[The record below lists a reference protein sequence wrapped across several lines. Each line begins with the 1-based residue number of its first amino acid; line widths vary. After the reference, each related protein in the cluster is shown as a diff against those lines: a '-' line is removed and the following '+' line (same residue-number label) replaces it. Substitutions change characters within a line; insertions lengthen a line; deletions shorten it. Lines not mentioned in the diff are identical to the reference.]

1 MTTAPARR
9 DLQPFGVYLHVP
21 FCAHRCDYCAFATWT
36 DRGHMVDDYLHALT
50 VEIDRAREVGLPP
63 ATSVF
68 VGGGTPSLVDPAALA
83 AVLGHVERSSGA
95 ETTVECNP
103 ESLTAEHV
111 EAYRRAG
118 VNRIS
123 LGVQSMV
130 PSVLDALGRR
140 HDPAAVV
147 RAVELARRG
156 GVENLNLD
164 VIYGGAGETLDQ
176 WRATLHAVIDLAPDH
191 VSAYA
196 LTVEPG
202 TPLAADA
209 ARHPD
214 DDDQAA
220 KYVLTTELLGEAGF
234 EWYEISNWAR
244 PGKRCRHNLL
254 YWAQGDYRGF
264 GCAAHSHERGRRWW
278 NLRTPERYVE
288 AVRAGR
294 SVEAGDEQLDDGARR
309 VEALQLAVRTV
320 DGVPADALAP
330 DDVALLGDLVE
341 RVDERIVL
349 TPAGRL
355 LANEVAVRLR

>member
-1 MTTAPARR
+1 MTSSPSRR
-9 DLQPFGVYLHVP
+9 DLQTFGVYLHVP

-36 DRGHMVDDYLHALT
+36 DRAHLVDDYLQALT
-50 VEIDRAREVGLPP
+50 REIATAREVGLVP

-68 VGGGTPSLVDPAALA
+68 VGGGTPSLVAPEALA
-83 AVLGHVERSSGA
+83 AVLDGIPRTPDA
-95 ETTVECNP
+95 EMTVECNP
-103 ESLTAEHV
+103 ETVTAGHV
-111 EAYRRAG
+111 EAYRSVG
-118 VNRIS
+118 VNRLS

-140 HDPAAVV
+140 HDPTTVA
-147 RAVELARRG
+147 RAVDLARSG
-156 GVENLNLD
+156 GVDNLNLD
-164 VIYGGAGETLDQ
+164 VIYGGAGETLEQ
-176 WRATLHAVIDLAPDH
+176 WRTTLQEVIELEPDH

-196 LTVEPG
+196 LTVEAG
-202 TPLAADA
+202 TPLADDPV
-209 ARHPD
+209 RHPD

-220 KYVLTTELLGEAGF
+220 KYVLATEMLGAAGY

-264 GCAAHSHERGRRWW
+264 GCAAHSHEQGRRWW
-278 NLRTPERYVE
+278 NVRTPERYID

-294 SVEAGDEQLDDGARR
+294 SPEGGAESLDVGERR

-320 DGVPADALAP
+320 DGVPDDALAP
-330 DDVALLGDLVE
+330 DDLELLGDLVE

-355 LANEVAVRLR
+355 LANEVSVRLR